1 MHGKWL
7 SDRYMYH
14 RYLDEREHG
23 PRKRR
28 KMGRKPIISDDVISN
43 AQGVAEVNDLSKD
56 SATSSLEI
64 LRSID
69 HFRRSEQDEAGANS
83 LSCPTLVSPST
94 SKRAVRRVAP
104 VIIPR
109 GGVQNT
115 SRKKA
120 LLDPRNALSCAAT
133 WNAVVDGIDDSRQI
147 HSWDELSV
155 ELNGFGKKVRLYMTK
170 KGSNITRKRN
180 LTPATTRNQGKRRT
194 FKMGISKFVDILHH
208 IAKEHE
214 LITNYLTFFTDTNA
228 EGEIECVIAM
238 IKDDN
243 FKELKSYKVKQIHY
257 L

>member
-1 MHGKWL
+1 
-7 SDRYMYH
+7 MYE

-23 PRKRR
+23 PIKHQ
-28 KMGRKPIISDDVISN
+28 KMGRKPIISDNVISN
-43 AQGVAEVNDLSKD
+43 AQGVADVKDLSRD
-56 SATSSLEI
+56 FATSSQEI
-64 LRSID
+64 LKSID
-69 HFRRSEQDEAGANS
+69 KLRRSEQDEAGANS
-83 LSCPTLVSPST
+83 LSCPPVVSRST
-94 SKRAVRRVAP
+94 FKRAVRRVAP

-155 ELNGFGKKVRLYMTK
+155 ELNGFGKKVRLHMTK
-170 KGSNITRKRN
+170 KGSKVIRKRN

-194 FKMGISKFVDILHH
+194 FKMGISKFVGILHH
-208 IAKEHE
+208 IAKRYE
-214 LITNYLTFFTDTNA
+214 LFTNNLSHSQIQTLRVKSNA
-228 EGEIECVIAM
+228 
-238 IKDDN
+238 
-243 FKELKSYKVKQIHY
+243 LS